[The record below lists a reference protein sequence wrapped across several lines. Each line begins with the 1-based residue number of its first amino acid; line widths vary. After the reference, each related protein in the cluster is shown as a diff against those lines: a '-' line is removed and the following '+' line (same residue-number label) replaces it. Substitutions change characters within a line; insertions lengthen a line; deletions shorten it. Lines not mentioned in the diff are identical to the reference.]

1 MNTCRKVGTSPF
13 AYELRLDGVLTC
25 GSNGLIENARQGR
38 LASLVAILRLRAMP
52 SSSAT
57 AGVDAVETG
66 ELKLMADMGD
76 SGEWV
81 VLGMLRGTLGSRT
94 INI

>member
-1 MNTCRKVGTSPF
+1 
-13 AYELRLDGVLTC
+13 
-25 GSNGLIENARQGR
+25 
-38 LASLVAILRLRAMP
+38 MP